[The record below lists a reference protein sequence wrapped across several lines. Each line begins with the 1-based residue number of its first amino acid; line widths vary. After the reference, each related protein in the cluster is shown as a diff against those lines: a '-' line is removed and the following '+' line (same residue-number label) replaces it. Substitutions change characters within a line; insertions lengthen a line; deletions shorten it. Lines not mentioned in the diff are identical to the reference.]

1 MRRTTGTAAVFL
13 LSWLVAGALPAAGH
27 LDWPG
32 QVIARHPDD
41 VAAAPLPEFGN
52 APARVLRAEG
62 RALVALVELPSGW
75 QWQPPPAR
83 AHAVELLVLDG
94 ELGWGPALLARHA
107 YAHLPQAA
115 PAPPLSAAVPT
126 RVLVFFDPPRDSDGN
141 KARVL
146 LPADDWRP
154 GVVAERDTGVA
165 LALEVRDLLW
175 VPETGQRTW
184 LLRSDVDFSLPWER
198 HTTVEEGMLLEGE
211 WRMGECGAAG
221 AVMTDYRPGGY
232 FFRPPGILHGGPET
246 GSAVPVLFVLR
257 TPTALT
263 VEFAE
268 DCVP

>member
-1 MRRTTGTAAVFL
+1 MRRSTGTFAA
-13 LSWLVAGALPAAGH
+13 LVLASLPGGLPAAGH
-27 LDWPG
+27 LDWAG
-32 QVIARHPDD
+32 QVVGRHADQVVP
-41 VAAAPLPEFGN
+41 APLAAFGGV
-52 APARVLRAEG
+52 PARLLREAADG
-62 RALVALVELPSGW
+62 ALVAVAELPAGW

-83 AHAVELLVLDG
+83 EQALELLVLEG
-94 ELGWGPALLARHA
+94 ELGWGPVLLPRHG
-107 YAHLPQAA
+107 YAHLPVAA
-115 PAPPLSAAVPT
+115 PAPPLSTVAPA
-126 RVLVFFDPPRDSDGN
+126 RVLMFLDPPRASDGGE
-141 KARVL
+141 ARVVM
-146 LPADDWRP
+146 PADDWRP

-221 AVMTDYRPGGY
+221 AVITDYRPGGY
-232 FFRPPGILHGGPET
+232 FFRPPGILHGGPAT
-246 GSAVPVLFVLR
+246 GSPVPVLFVLR